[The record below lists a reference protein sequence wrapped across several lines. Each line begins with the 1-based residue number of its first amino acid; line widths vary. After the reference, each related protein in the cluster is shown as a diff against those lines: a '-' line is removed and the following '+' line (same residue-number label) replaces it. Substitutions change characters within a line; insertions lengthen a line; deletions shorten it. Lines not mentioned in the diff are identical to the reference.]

1 MKIIS
6 EPVSK
11 EEILKEHDHFFRS
24 MIKAVVDL
32 ERQVIALDGELHADL
47 EALLIEKGSRQEDL
61 WGINLYLEKPSE
73 ERIEYTA
80 LINIRPSQDNPAMEI
95 ENTQIR
101 KKIGELANKLI
112 ILCIN

>member
-1 MKIIS
+1 LKIIS
-6 EPVSK
+6 KSVRK
-11 EEILKEHDHFFRS
+11 EEILKEYNHFFRN

-32 ERQVIALDGELHADL
+32 KREIIALDGELHADL
-47 EALLIEKGSRQEDL
+47 EVLLIEKGSKQEDL

-80 LINIRPSQDNPAMEI
+80 LINIRPSQDNPGMEI

-101 KKIGELANKLI
+101 KKIGELVNKLI